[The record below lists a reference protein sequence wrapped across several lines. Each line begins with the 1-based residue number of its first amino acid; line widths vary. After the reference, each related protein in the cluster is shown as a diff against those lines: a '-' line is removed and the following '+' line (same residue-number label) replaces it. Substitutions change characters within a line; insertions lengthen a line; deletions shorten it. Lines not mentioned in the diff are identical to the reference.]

1 MSKRNNAE
9 LDRIDPEMKYKD
21 GIMTEPEAED
31 IISKPSS
38 EAAGKDNIKSCKV
51 MARLRNNKV
60 IIDFNGSGLL
70 VTVKDTGA
78 ENIKIKYSGEIGQ
91 PGFRYEVQ

>member
-1 MSKRNNAE
+1 MSKRNSVESERFNSE
-9 LDRIDPEMKYKD
+9 IKYNDDVITDSESIDTMN
-21 GIMTEPEAED
+21 
-31 IISKPSS
+31 KPVN
-38 EAAGKDNIKSCKV
+38 DDIKSCKV

-60 IIDFNGSGLL
+60 IIDFNGCGLL

>member
-9 LDRIDPEMKYKD
+9 LDRFDPEMKYND
-21 GIMTEPEAED
+21 D
-31 IISKPSS
+31 IITGSGSIDTMNKPVN
-38 EAAGKDNIKSCKV
+38 DNIKSCKV
-51 MARLRNNKV
+51 MARLKNNKV
-60 IIDFNGSGLL
+60 IIDFDGCGLL